1 MGGSSSAPGAKPLG
15 AALAPFIARHDRGIF
30 YHIEGQAMGEGWR
43 GRDQAGGS
51 PKRRDQG
58 HCNRAGEAKIAIVY
72 AIQCVGEQTSS

>member
-1 MGGSSSAPGAKPLG
+1 
-15 AALAPFIARHDRGIF
+15 
-30 YHIEGQAMGEGWR
+30 MGEGWR